1 MRNLIIITT
10 ILIAIGLSKIE
21 AQNVNLLSDTG
32 NVGVGTLSPSTNFEV
47 VGSTKLGGNVLID
60 REVKIKDSLTVQKK
74 LIVDQDVLIKGKS
87 VFTDEGKF
95 KSDLRV
101 LGTAKM
107 KEKLVVDS
115 TANFKDKIVVDGLGK
130 FNGDIK
136 LTGEFIFGNN
146 KRIAY
151 LPASGGNP
159 EILSFGK
166 TVNTDV
172 LPLLSACN
180 APVTPISNQFQGMLN
195 AYGNSAYG
203 GMINVLSMGF
213 DGANGII
220 DMAGT
225 NSQGGPGLL
234 INYYCGKDIFMNTGT
249 NGGNV
254 LMTVASGSKVGIG
267 TQTPTQKFE
276 IAHADETGG
285 ININQVDQLNNFKK
299 SEIKF
304 SLQGQ
309 QEWSLGSHL
318 NGNDN
323 SFFIWS
329 HLASRTALYIA
340 ENGKVAIGGLT
351 IPTGNSIYMLYVDGG
366 IATRDVKVTANVF
379 PDYVFATDYKLTPIE
394 ELERYIKKHQHLPNI
409 QSAKEVEKNDGFE
422 IGDMQIKLLK
432 TVEEQ
437 TLYIIDLQKQ
447 LNELK
452 KKVNELNAK

>member
-107 KEKLVVDS
+107 KEKLVVDN

-180 APVTPISNQFQGMLN
+180 APVTPISNQFQGM
-195 AYGNSAYG
+195 
-203 GMINVLSMGF
+203 
-213 DGANGII
+213 
-220 DMAGT
+220 
-225 NSQGGPGLL
+225 
-234 INYYCGKDIFMNTGT
+234 
-249 NGGNV
+249 
-254 LMTVASGSKVGIG
+254 
-267 TQTPTQKFE
+267 
-276 IAHADETGG
+276 
-285 ININQVDQLNNFKK
+285 
-299 SEIKF
+299 
-304 SLQGQ
+304 
-309 QEWSLGSHL
+309 
-318 NGNDN
+318 
-323 SFFIWS
+323 
-329 HLASRTALYIA
+329 
-340 ENGKVAIGGLT
+340 
-351 IPTGNSIYMLYVDGG
+351 
-366 IATRDVKVTANVF
+366 
-379 PDYVFATDYKLTPIE
+379 
-394 ELERYIKKHQHLPNI
+394 
-409 QSAKEVEKNDGFE
+409 
-422 IGDMQIKLLK
+422 
-432 TVEEQ
+432 
-437 TLYIIDLQKQ
+437 
-447 LNELK
+447 
-452 KKVNELNAK
+452 